1 MRQQGKTRSTSA
13 DDEPVIQLT
22 RGQMVVA
29 VCGLLVG
36 ALIFYL
42 LGVLTSHIEP
52 RFTDE
57 QAQQQI
63 AHVLPAPDEPGPA
76 TPARNN
82 RQKTASAPEGVQASP
97 RTDLL
102 PAKQKDKPANP
113 TQTATNDDGP
123 PLSRVPAPAEGPD
136 TSDATAQ
143 ETIKT
148 TIPVDPNTL
157 AKSPRRVELSPKNE
171 TEKQADSDPGKPQKA
186 PEPAKTAPEGSDA
199 TPPPAPAVS
208 ADKPQTATDA
218 AEQAKKDTGAD
229 LEKIELPPETVSA
242 GSPPKDAGKPFYSIQ
257 LIAFSKANRAKAE
270 AYAKEVRETAG
281 LDVEIDDSSKGEYV
295 RVFVGRY
302 ADRESALR
310 ACQELK
316 KQERFSKVFVP
327 ESPRGN

>member
-22 RGQMVVA
+22 RGQMVAA

-52 RFTDE
+52 RITDE
-57 QAQQQI
+57 QAPRQI

-76 TPARNN
+76 TQARNDP
-82 RQKTASAPEGVQASP
+82 QKPSSVPEGVQASP
-97 RTDLL
+97 RTDVL
-102 PAKQKDKPANP
+102 PAKQKNKPATAP
-113 TQTATNDDGP
+113 QTATSDDGP
-123 PLSRVPAPAEGPD
+123 PLSRVPAPAEASETSD
-136 TSDATAQ
+136 TSPQ

-148 TIPVDPNTL
+148 MSPAEPGTS

-171 TEKQADSDPGKPQKA
+171 TEKQADSDSGKLQET
-186 PEPAKTAPEGSDA
+186 PEPAKTAPKGSDSA
-199 TPPPAPAVS
+199 PAPAPAVS
-208 ADKPQTATDA
+208 TEKLQINTKSP
-218 AEQAKKDTGAD
+218 EQSKKDTGAKI
-229 LEKIELPPETVSA
+229 EKIELPPETVSVD
-242 GSPPKDAGKPFYSIQ
+242 SPPKDTGKPFYSIQ

-270 AYAKEVRETAG
+270 AYAKEVRESAG
-281 LDVEIDDSSKGEYV
+281 LDVEIDDSSEGQYV

-327 ESPRGN
+327 ESPRGG